1 MVIAAFLT
9 KVSEFGRLKLDIC
22 IEVMFWLH
30 GATLKKSNFYEMAN
44 LKYDVTDRSSNEK
57 LQTGGI

>member
-30 GATLKKSNFYEMAN
+30 GAILKKSNFYEMAN
-44 LKYDVTDRSSNEK
+44 LKHDVTDRSSNEK

>member
-30 GATLKKSNFYEMAN
+30 GAILKKSNFYEMAN
-44 LKYDVTDRSSNEK
+44 LKHDGTDHSSNEK